1 MYLTSAFQRMPPWGQ
16 SPESRKLLSKQ
27 LKGATEGYSRFG
39 APKNTCESG
48 LSNIY
53 PTWFACLPAT
63 DFLKLLCISVP
74 QFLLLFVVLCS
85 YSLSPLIQ
93 KFLTFRCLLFPQ
105 EFWYLICIF
114 NIWFLSCF
122 AETSWL
128 PLQQAEVRR
137 RDLPPDCGTLRR
149 GGVSPGRYDRW
160 GHHLLRS
167 CGCVILMRIPWKI
180 WRKCSWLHLIFFF
193 ENSLLSKIMR
203 SQVVEDEW
211 NNVKYNVSL
220 EVGYRR
226 WYCLLWIVAVAD
238 QSIPCLTFNKAP
250 LNPEMVV

>member
-1 MYLTSAFQRMPPWGQ
+1 MRSPWNKILYLTLAAFQRMPPWGQ

-105 EFWYLICIF
+105 EIWYLICILF
-114 NIWFLSCF
+114 NIVFWAASRKLPGCLCSRRKSEEETFRQTAARC
-122 AETSWL
+122 AE
-128 PLQQAEVRR
+128 AEFHQV
-137 RDLPPDCGTLRR
+137 DMTGEVT
-149 GGVSPGRYDRW
+149 
-160 GHHLLRS
+160 
-167 CGCVILMRIPWKI
+167 
-180 WRKCSWLHLIFFF
+180 IF
-193 ENSLLSKIMR
+193 
-203 SQVVEDEW
+203 
-211 NNVKYNVSL
+211 
-220 EVGYRR
+220 
-226 WYCLLWIVAVAD
+226 
-238 QSIPCLTFNKAP
+238 
-250 LNPEMVV
+250 